1 MRNLDR
7 EKTRGVASHVCP
19 VTYLRRA
26 EQQYLVSTSLYSTK
40 YFQEMVNRQI
50 HLEYIYP
57 IYPTEQRI
65 EQEQIVTV
73 SNYIPP

>member
-1 MRNLDR
+1 MLLRH
-7 EKTRGVASHVCP
+7 GVASHVCP

-40 YFQEMVNRQI
+40 YFQEMVNKQI
-50 HLEYIYP
+50 HLEY